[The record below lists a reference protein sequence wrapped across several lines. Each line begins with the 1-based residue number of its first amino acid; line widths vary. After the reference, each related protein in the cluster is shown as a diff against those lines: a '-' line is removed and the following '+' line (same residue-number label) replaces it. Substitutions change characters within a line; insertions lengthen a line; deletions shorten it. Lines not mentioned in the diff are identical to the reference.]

1 MSSHSPASPALAAL
15 RQMACLDLGGPQMI
29 EPVLREL
36 RRAIGFESASYVHPG
51 GDPGAPDMQV
61 YVEDPALQA
70 ASPGYFD
77 PHVQRSEGQ
86 VFHHSLRQFHEAARH
101 EPGPRMLE
109 QMAKVPYASLMR
121 SDFYDALLRPARV
134 VDWVSLALRTPQGRG
149 FGTLSLYRYAGSPRF
164 RQEEAAAFTPLEAS
178 LACVLQPGALD
189 AGDGEVHS
197 QGLLIAT
204 PQGRLLWLSPEA
216 EALMPQAFGWRWRRR
231 AELPAALRQMLQRL
245 HPCAEGVDAPPHM
258 EWHNASGWFSLR
270 GTRMAAATGAG
281 QAVGIHITRRVAR
294 GARLQA
300 ALRAL
305 GLPQRQHELA
315 YWLARGLPES
325 QIAERMDISANTVV
339 YHRRQLYNR
348 LGVHDRRELLAWL
361 SLRGGGRLASA

>member
-134 VDWVSLALRTPQGRG
+134 VDWVSLALRTPQGR
-149 FGTLSLYRYAGSPRF
+149 A
-164 RQEEAAAFTPLEAS
+164 
-178 LACVLQPGALD
+178 LAPSACT
-189 AGDGEVHS
+189 
-197 QGLLIAT
+197 AT
-204 PQGRLLWLSPEA
+204 PGRR
-216 EALMPQAFGWRWRRR
+216 AFDRKRRPRSRRWRPAWPACCSPARWTPAMAKCTAR
-231 AELPAALRQMLQRL
+231 A
-245 HPCAEGVDAPPHM
+245 C
-258 EWHNASGWFSLR
+258 
-270 GTRMAAATGAG
+270 
-281 QAVGIHITRRVAR
+281 
-294 GARLQA
+294 
-300 ALRAL
+300 
-305 GLPQRQHELA
+305 
-315 YWLARGLPES
+315 
-325 QIAERMDISANTVV
+325 
-339 YHRRQLYNR
+339 
-348 LGVHDRRELLAWL
+348 
-361 SLRGGGRLASA
+361 